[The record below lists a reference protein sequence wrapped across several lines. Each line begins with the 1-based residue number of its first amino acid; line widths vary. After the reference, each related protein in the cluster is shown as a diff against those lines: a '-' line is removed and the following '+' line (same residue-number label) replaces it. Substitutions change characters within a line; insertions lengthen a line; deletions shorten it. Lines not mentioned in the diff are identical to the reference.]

1 MRGPA
6 VLAFRAITF
15 TSHASPAFAELAEG
29 SGALSSSATSG
40 LKAPAGR
47 ARYRLGVGLSGWL
60 RTALSPFRY
69 HSVGNYL
76 GYSMFDDGARWR
88 SVELVRRRLMQDP
101 RVVAAWADARRRVRA
116 RPDQGTAIACNAF
129 CHFFGLL
136 LLSHVWGYAIG
147 LGLIIAVL
155 SVLDY
160 ARRPI
165 EWVGIVLLVLGF
177 MRAAGAFPF

>member
-1 MRGPA
+1 MADQG
-6 VLAFRAITF
+6 TF
-15 TSHASPAFAELAEG
+15 SKLPTL
-29 SGALSSSATSG
+29 
-40 LKAPAGR
+40 
-47 ARYRLGVGLSGWL
+47 
-60 RTALSPFRY
+60 
-69 HSVGNYL
+69 L
-76 GYSMFDDGARWR
+76 GYSVFDDGARWR
-88 SVELVRRRLMQDP
+88 SVELVRRRFMQDP

-155 SVLDY
+155 SALDY